1 MTCTGGRQV
10 SRQLPASHGDTALG
24 RRSRRFL
31 GTDGRIGRRHVVRKY
46 TKRRIQFS
54 ELDLPAECVL
64 TAILRDRLLIISK
77 GNTQLLPGDVVL
89 AVAHASTLAEL
100 SSLIGQ
106 RKGVP

>member
-1 MTCTGGRQV
+1 
-10 SRQLPASHGDTALG
+10 
-24 RRSRRFL
+24 
-31 GTDGRIGRRHVVRKY
+31 
-46 TKRRIQFS
+46 
-54 ELDLPAECVL
+54 L